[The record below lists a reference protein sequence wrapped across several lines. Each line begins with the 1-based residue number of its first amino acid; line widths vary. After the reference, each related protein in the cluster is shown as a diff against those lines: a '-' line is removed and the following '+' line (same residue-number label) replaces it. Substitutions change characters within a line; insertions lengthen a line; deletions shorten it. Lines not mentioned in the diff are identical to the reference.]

1 MELSRAMK
9 VRRPLLWHFI
19 LTIEYINL
27 TVHLLLSVCTA
38 FMSNTKLIFLNYLQH
53 NLASTMVRPTLKEK
67 PSQWEIAAI
76 INGIIYKKVVQIVAY
91 DNFFSFSAHV
101 CVDN

>member
-27 TVHLLLSVCTA
+27 TVHLLVSVYTA
-38 FMSNTKLIFLNYLQH
+38 FMSNTELISL
-53 NLASTMVRPTLKEK
+53 S
-67 PSQWEIAAI
+67 AAQPC
-76 INGIIYKKVVQIVAY
+76 IYSGETYMEGETFPVGDRCNNKWY
-91 DNFFSFSAHV
+91 YP
-101 CVDN
+101 